1 MSERPSASIVP
12 DMDIDPLY
20 EIVGHLG
27 AILIQADRDDDSI
40 IIEHVR
46 TAHQLAIDLYRR
58 AARREHVD
66 A

>member
-1 MSERPSASIVP
+1 MTEHPSASIVP
-12 DMDIDPLY
+12 DSDPLY

-27 AILIQADRDDDSI
+27 AILIQADRDDDPI

-46 TAHQLAIDLYRR
+46 TAHQLAMDLYRR
-58 AARREHVD
+58 ASRREHTH